1 MVMGKDGQKLSKRHG
16 ATSAVEF
23 RNQGYLPEAI
33 INYVTLLGWAY
44 DDSREFF
51 SRQDLEQLFSLE
63 KINKAPAVFDYKKL
77 EWFNGVY
84 MREKSDAE
92 LEELVLPYL
101 SADGQVSDPPTEEE
115 LSILRGAMPLIKE
128 RMKMLSNAPD
138 LVRFLYREVHDYD
151 ITQAIPK
158 KHDAGQTLSLLEE
171 AEKLLDGFDGR
182 SDEENE
188 ERFRAR
194 AEEIDTK
201 IGNLLMPLR
210 VAVTGSRVSPPLFGS
225 IRLVGAETT
234 KQRVARAKELLRAHI
249 AERKDEHG

>member
-1 MVMGKDGQKLSKRHG
+1 M
-16 ATSAVEF
+16 
-23 RNQGYLPEAI
+23 
-33 INYVTLLGWAY
+33 TLLGWAY

-51 SRQDLEQLFSLE
+51 TTEDLEALFSLE

-84 MREKSDAE
+84 MREKSDDE
-92 LEELVLPYL
+92 LEKLVLPYL
-101 SADGQVSDPPTEEE
+101 AAEGLVSDPPTEEE
-115 LSILRGAMPLIKE
+115 LETLRGAMPLIKE
-128 RMKMLSNAPD
+128 RMKTLSDAPD
-138 LVRFLYREVHDYD
+138 LVRFLYRDVHDYD

-158 KHDAGQTLSLLEE
+158 KHDAEQTLALLEE
-171 AEKLLDGFDGR
+171 AEKLLDGSDGR

-210 VAVTGSRVSPPLFGS
+210 VALTGSRVSPPLFGS
-225 IRLVGAETT
+225 IRLVGAETA
-234 KQRVARAKELLRAHI
+234 KQRVARAKELLREHMAN
-249 AERKDEHG
+249 RKQ